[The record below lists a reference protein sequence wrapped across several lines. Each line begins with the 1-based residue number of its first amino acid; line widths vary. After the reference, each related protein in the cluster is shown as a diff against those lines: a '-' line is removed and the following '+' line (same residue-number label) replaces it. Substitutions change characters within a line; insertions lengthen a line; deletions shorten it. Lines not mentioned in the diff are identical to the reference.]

1 MRLLGGHLGAQVAAL
16 VDGQLDPQDADRAWD
31 HVLGCPSCRGA
42 VERESWVKNRL
53 SLMSPT
59 DPPPGLTGALTGLGG
74 DDAPVEDHVA
84 SAWATV
90 GELEHRHR
98 LRRGGLVAVG
108 AGSASLA
115 LIGIG
120 AFGGLL
126 ETPAPPG
133 ANETSISGGAES
145 PASGV
150 PTAQPV
156 DHLAPAERRQLVA
169 TALHRGHDRP
179 GVPVEPAATDATD
192 EAAALVEHP

>member
-31 HVLGCPSCRGA
+31 HVLRCRSCREA

-74 DDAPVEDHVA
+74 DDAVEDRVA

-90 GELEHRHR
+90 GEIEHRHR

-126 ETPAPPG
+126 ETPTPPG
-133 ANETSISGGAES
+133 ANETSISGGAGG

-150 PTAQPV
+150 PTGQLV

-169 TALHRGHDRP
+169 TTLHRGQGRP
-179 GVPVEPAATDATD
+179 DGPAVTDEHEATDVA
-192 EAAALVEHP
+192 ELVEHP

>member
-31 HVLGCPSCRGA
+31 HVLRCRSCREA

-74 DDAPVEDHVA
+74 DDAVEDRVA

-90 GELEHRHR
+90 GEIERRHR

-126 ETPAPPG
+126 ETPTPPG
-133 ANETSISGGAES
+133 ANETSISGGTGG

-150 PTAQPV
+150 PTGQPV

-169 TALHRGHDRP
+169 TTLHRGQGRP
-179 GVPVEPAATDATD
+179 GGPAVTDEHEATDVA
-192 EAAALVEHP
+192 ELVEHP

>member
-16 VDGQLDPQDADRAWD
+16 VDGQLDPLDADRAWD
-31 HVLGCPSCRGA
+31 HVLGCRSCRDA

-59 DPPPGLTGALTGLGG
+59 DPPPGLCGALTGLGG
-74 DDAPVEDHVA
+74 DGAVVEDRVA

-98 LRRGGLVAVG
+98 LRRTGMVAVG

-120 AFGGLL
+120 ALGGLL
-126 ETPAPPG
+126 ETPPPPG
-133 ANETSISGGAES
+133 ATETSISGGSADS
-145 PASGV
+145 TPGPAARV
-150 PTAQPV
+150 A
-156 DHLAPAERRQLVA
+156 DHLAPAERRQLM
-169 TALHRGHDRP
+169 
-179 GVPVEPAATDATD
+179 
-192 EAAALVEHP
+192 AALFRTDDRAPEGSDLVELP

>member
-31 HVLGCPSCRGA
+31 HVLGCRSCREA

-74 DDAPVEDHVA
+74 DGDPVEDRVA

-90 GELEHRHR
+90 GELERRHR

-126 ETPAPPG
+126 DTAPPPG
-133 ANETSISGGAES
+133 ANETSITGGS
-145 PASGV
+145 ASGAPA

-156 DHLAPAERRQLVA
+156 DHLVPAERRHLVA
-169 TALHRGHDRP
+169 GVLHRGARGGTASH
-179 GVPVEPAATDATD
+179 GAGTDLA
-192 EAAALVEHP
+192 ELVEHP

>member
-31 HVLGCPSCRGA
+31 HVLGCRSCREA
-42 VERESWVKNRL
+42 VERETWVKNRL

-74 DDAPVEDHVA
+74 DDAVVEDRVA

-90 GELEHRHR
+90 GEIEHRHR

-120 AFGGLL
+120 ALGGLL
-126 ETPAPPG
+126 ETPTPPG
-133 ANETSISGGAES
+133 ANETSISGGAGA
-145 PASGV
+145 PASRV

-169 TALHRGHDRP
+169 AAKHRGHGHP
-179 GVPVEPAATDATD
+179 GGPATTDDHEATDVAD
-192 EAAALVEHP
+192 LAEHP

>member
-1 MRLLGGHLGAQVAAL
+1 MRLLGGHLGGQVAPL

-31 HVLGCPSCRGA
+31 HVLGCRTCREA

-53 SLMSPT
+53 SVMSPT
-59 DPPPGLTGALTGLGG
+59 DPPPGLTGALSGLGDATPV
-74 DDAPVEDHVA
+74 DDRVA

-98 LRRGGLVAVG
+98 LRRTGMVAVG

-120 AFGGLL
+120 ALGGFL
-126 ETPAPPG
+126 ESGPPPG
-133 ANETSISGGAES
+133 VTETSITGGSSSRAPS
-145 PASGV
+145 

-156 DHLAPAERRQLVA
+156 DHLAPAERRQLM
-169 TALHRGHDRP
+169 TALFRTDDR
-179 GVPVEPAATDATD
+179 VPEGPELA
-192 EAAALVEHP
+192 EWP

>member
-16 VDGQLDPQDADRAWD
+16 VDGQLSPQDADRAWD
-31 HVLGCPSCRGA
+31 HVLGCRTCRDA
-42 VERESWVKNRL
+42 VERETWVKNRL

-74 DDAPVEDHVA
+74 DDALVEDPVA

-90 GELEHRHR
+90 GELERRHR
-98 LRRGGLVAVG
+98 VRRGGLVAVG

-120 AFGGLL
+120 ALGGLL

-133 ANETSISGGAES
+133 GSETSITGGSGGTGGTGGAAGQA
-145 PASGV
+145 PA

-156 DHLAPAERRQLVA
+156 DHLLPAERRQLV
-169 TALHRGHDRP
+169 TARRHRGSGTDLADLSERP
-179 GVPVEPAATDATD
+179 
-192 EAAALVEHP
+192 